1 MHRAR
6 CYEHRDCT
14 VNRFASAMS
23 ASSSRIESFSDAI
36 ASDEVL
42 GGFVLHTSKR
52 GAALGSD
59 LDPFA
64 ASQKTTF
71 AGPTKRPILALA
83 RRRPSERQL

>member
-1 MHRAR
+1 M
-6 CYEHRDCT
+6 T
-14 VNRFASAMS
+14 
-23 ASSSRIESFSDAI
+23 ASSSRIERFRDAI

-59 LDPFA
+59 LDTFA